1 MIGWAV
7 GLWSVMINSGV
18 DSTGN
23 VRMLGWTEI
32 DTRMMGED
40 GRGSEIDG
48 ELPILVPSLWTE

>member
-1 MIGWAV
+1 M
-7 GLWSVMINSGV
+7 GLWSVMTNSGV

-23 VRMLGWTEI
+23 VRMLGWTKI